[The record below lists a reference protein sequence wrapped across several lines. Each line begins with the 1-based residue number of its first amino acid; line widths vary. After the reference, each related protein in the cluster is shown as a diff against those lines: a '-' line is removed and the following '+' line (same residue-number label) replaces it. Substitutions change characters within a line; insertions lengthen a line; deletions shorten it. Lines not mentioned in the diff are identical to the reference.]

1 MLSDMALN
9 SFSLL
14 ELLLILLAIKTEE
27 SENV

>member
-14 ELLLILLAIKTEE
+14 DLLLILLAIKTEE